1 MEELFKTNQKN
12 YEESKIIQNNLQEKY
27 DIFEQKQKT
36 NDVEWRKIQ
45 EESAKLQSKIIERK
59 IRLENFKEQEL
70 QVVEFF
76 KENNLTVENAEKLR
90 VEGNMQ
96 SISGKKIEIE
106 RKISELGSVNPNGVE
121 EYEMQLRRREF
132 YETQIHDL
140 VKAKEGLQTVI
151 EDIDKK
157 MEKEFKDAFSLINK
171 EFNRIMNLM
180 FDGGKARLELTDEK
194 SPLDGGVEIYLQLPG
209 KKRQSLTLMSGGERA
224 LTVIALL
231 ISFMAYKP
239 APFCFVDEIDASLDD
254 ANVARYSSMIADY
267 KKKTQFI
274 VISHR
279 KKTMEYADTLQGVTM
294 GEKGVSSLITVHM
307 KDYIKESNNELF

>member
-1 MEELFKTNQKN
+1 
-12 YEESKIIQNNLQEKY
+12 
-27 DIFEQKQKT
+27 
-36 NDVEWRKIQ
+36 
-45 EESAKLQSKIIERK
+45 
-59 IRLENFKEQEL
+59 
-70 QVVEFF
+70 
-76 KENNLTVENAEKLR
+76 
-90 VEGNMQ
+90 MQ

-121 EYEMQLRRREF
+121 EYEIQLRRREF

-307 KDYIKESNNELF
+307 KDYIKENNNELF